1 MDFTPPYETV
11 DSLKVRLKEMYDA
24 VEIGNVKGIAWFVCW
39 WGGNKM
45 SFFENT
51 KKPEGFGGKIMVA
64 MMNSGHSKLA
74 DWGMSFLS
82 LSTDAAVLD
91 CGCGGGANLRKLL
104 KLCANGTVTGID
116 YSSVSVE
123 KSKRLNAKAI
133 SEGRCCVL
141 EASVAALPFEDN
153 KFDVVTA
160 FETVYF
166 WPGLVDC
173 FREVYRAMKN
183 SGTFLICNEATGDTN
198 KNDKWTQIISDMT
211 IYRDV
216 QLKTA
221 LEEAGFTDIQIHK
234 NAHQDWLCVT
244 GQKQEKHG

>member
-24 VEIGNVKGIAWFVCW
+24 VEIGNVKGIAWFACW

-51 KKPEGFGGKIMVA
+51 KKPEGLGGKIMVA

-74 DWGMSFLS
+74 DWGMSFLG

-91 CGCGGGANLRKLL
+91 CGCGGGANLCKLL
-104 KLCANGTVTGID
+104 KRCPNGTVTGID

-123 KSKRLNAKAI
+123 KSKKLNAKTI

-141 EASVAALPFEDN
+141 ETSVAVLPFEDN

-173 FREVYRAMKN
+173 FREVYRVTKT
-183 SGTFLICNEATGDTN
+183 GGIFLICNEATGDTD
-198 KNDKWTQIISDMT
+198 KNDKWTQLIDGMT
-211 IYRDV
+211 IYRDA

-221 LEEAGFTDIQIHK
+221 LREAGFTNIQIHK
-234 NAHQDWLCVT
+234 NKKDWLCVT
-244 GQKQEKHG
+244 GQKQEKLG

>member
-1 MDFTPPYETV
+1 
-11 DSLKVRLKEMYDA
+11 
-24 VEIGNVKGIAWFVCW
+24 
-39 WGGNKM
+39 M

-51 KKPEGFGGKIMVA
+51 RKPVGLGGKIMIA
-64 MMNSGHSKLA
+64 MMNLGHSPVA
-74 DWGMSFLS
+74 QWGLQFLNAAP
-82 LSTDAAVLD
+82 DAKVLD

-104 KLCANGTVTGID
+104 KRCPNGTVTGID

-141 EASVAALPFEDN
+141 EASVAMLPFEN
-153 KFDVVTA
+153 EKFDVVTA

-173 FREVYRAMKN
+173 FREEKKKKKN

-244 GQKQEKHG
+244 GQKQENHE

>member
-1 MDFTPPYETV
+1 
-11 DSLKVRLKEMYDA
+11 
-24 VEIGNVKGIAWFVCW
+24 
-39 WGGNKM
+39 M

-51 KKPEGFGGKIMVA
+51 RKPVGLGGRLMVA
-64 MMNSGHSKLA
+64 MMNLGHSPVA
-74 DWGMSFLS
+74 RWGLQFLNAAP
-82 LSTDAAVLD
+82 DAKMLD

-104 KLCANGTVTGID
+104 KRCPNGTVIGID

-141 EASVAALPFEDN
+141 EASVTALPFEDN
-153 KFDVVTA
+153 TFDVVTA

-166 WPGLVDC
+166 WPGLADC
-173 FREVYRAMKN
+173 FREVYRVTKT
-183 SGTFLICNEATGDTN
+183 GGIFLICNEVTGDTD

>member
-1 MDFTPPYETV
+1 MDFTPHYETV
-11 DSLKVRLKEMYDA
+11 DSLKVWLKEMYDA

-51 KKPEGFGGKIMVA
+51 KKPEGLGGKIMVA
-64 MMNSGHSKLA
+64 MMNSGHGKLA
-74 DWGMSFLS
+74 DWGMSFLG

-104 KLCANGTVTGID
+104 KRCPNGTVTGID

-221 LEEAGFTDIQIHK
+221 LEEAGFTDIQLHK

-244 GQKQEKHG
+244 GQKQEKLG

>member
-51 KKPEGFGGKIMVA
+51 KKPEGLGGKIMVA

-74 DWGMSFLS
+74 DWGMSFLG
-82 LSTDAAVLD
+82 LSTDAAILD
-91 CGCGGGANLRKLL
+91 CGCGGGANLCKLL
-104 KLCANGTVTGID
+104 KRCPNGTVTGID

-123 KSKRLNAKAI
+123 KSKKLNAKTI

-141 EASVAALPFEDN
+141 ETSVAVLPFEDN

-173 FREVYRAMKN
+173 FREVYRVTKT
-183 SGTFLICNEATGDTN
+183 GGIFLICNEATGDTD
-198 KNDKWTQIISDMT
+198 KNDKWTQLIDGMT
-211 IYRDV
+211 IYRDA

-221 LEEAGFTDIQIHK
+221 LREAGFTNIQIHK
-234 NAHQDWLCVT
+234 NKKDWLCVT
-244 GQKQEKHG
+244 GQKQEKLG

>member
-1 MDFTPPYETV
+1 MDFTPHYETV

-51 KKPEGFGGKIMVA
+51 KKPEGLGGKIMVA

-74 DWGMSFLS
+74 DWGMSFLG

-104 KLCANGTVTGID
+104 KRCPNGTVTGID

-123 KSKRLNAKAI
+123 KSKKLNAKTI

-141 EASVAALPFEDN
+141 ETSVAVLPFEDN

-173 FREVYRAMKN
+173 FREVYRVTKT
-183 SGTFLICNEATGDTN
+183 GGIFLICNEATGDTD
-198 KNDKWTQIISDMT
+198 KNDKWTQLIDGMT
-211 IYRDV
+211 IYRDA

-221 LEEAGFTDIQIHK
+221 LREAGFTNIQIHK
-234 NAHQDWLCVT
+234 NKKDWLCVT
-244 GQKQEKHG
+244 GQKQEKLG

>member
-1 MDFTPPYETV
+1 
-11 DSLKVRLKEMYDA
+11 MYDA

-51 KKPEGFGGKIMVA
+51 KKPEGLGGKIMVA

-74 DWGMSFLS
+74 DWGMSFLG

-91 CGCGGGANLRKLL
+91 CGCGGGANLCKLL
-104 KLCANGTVTGID
+104 KRCPNGTVTGID

-123 KSKRLNAKAI
+123 KSKKLNAKTI

-141 EASVAALPFEDN
+141 ETSVAVLPFEDN

-173 FREVYRAMKN
+173 FREVYRVTKT
-183 SGTFLICNEATGDTN
+183 GGIFLICNEATGDAD
-198 KNDKWTQIISDMT
+198 KNDKWTQLIDGMT
-211 IYRDV
+211 IYRDA

-221 LEEAGFTDIQIHK
+221 LREAGFTNIQIHK
-234 NAHQDWLCVT
+234 NKKDWLCVT
-244 GQKQEKHG
+244 GQKQEKLG